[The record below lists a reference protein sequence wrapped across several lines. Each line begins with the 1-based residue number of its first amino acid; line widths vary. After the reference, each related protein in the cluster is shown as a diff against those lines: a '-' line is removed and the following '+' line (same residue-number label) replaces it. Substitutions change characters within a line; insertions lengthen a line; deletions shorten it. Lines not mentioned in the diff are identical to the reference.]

1 MIPLKRFRN
10 IPQVEDRYGNC
21 KITEANLE
29 LDKLYSLFPNLYNQG
44 IAKFEFDRNIYSHDN
59 IKDQLIKQQHGKC
72 ALCEQH
78 ILSIDYGDVEHF
90 RPKGGY
96 VQKNEKINHP
106 GYFKLAYD
114 FKNLMLC
121 CKNCNQKNKK
131 NFFPI
136 RRIEQRA
143 NIDNACILKEK
154 PFFINPY
161 EENPQ
166 NLIWFDKNVA
176 KGKDNKGRGKKT
188 IDSIG
193 LNRKSDGTFSD
204 LFEKRLEKLKP
215 IESVYKIAKLALNN
229 GVFSNDEINE
239 NIALLNEHKMKNKE
253 FSGMIND
260 NFPI

>member
-1 MIPLKRFRN
+1 MIQLKRFKN
-10 IPQVEDRYGNC
+10 IPQVKDRYGNC
-21 KITEANLE
+21 KITEANQE
-29 LDKLYSLFPNLYNQG
+29 LDKLYSLFPILYHNG
-44 IAKFEFDRNIYSHDN
+44 SEKFEFDRDIYSHDN
-59 IKDQLIKQQHGKC
+59 IKEQLKEQQHGKC

-78 ILSIDYGDVEHF
+78 ILSLDYGDVEHF

-96 VQKNEKINHP
+96 VQKKEKINHP
-106 GYFKLAYD
+106 GYFRLAYD

-121 CKNCNQKNKK
+121 CKICNQRNKK

-136 RRIEQRA
+136 RRFEERA
-143 NIDNACILKEK
+143 NVDNKKLLKEK

-161 EENPQ
+161 EEDPSNS
-166 NLIWFDKNVA
+166 IKFDGNVA
-176 KGKDNKGRGKKT
+176 KGIDRKGRGKKT

-204 LFEKRLEKLKP
+204 LFEKRLEKIRP
-215 IESVYKIAKLALNN
+215 IESVYRIARLPLNN
-229 GVFSNDEINE
+229 GLISNDEINE